1 MPKLTNENTE
11 NALLNAFKEGDEN
24 SFQTAMESFAN
35 NIQKAVLKEA
45 RNENA
50 DMAVMNKRGSNVLT
64 SQESK
69 FYNSVINNKDFS
81 GVDELVPK
89 TIFERVFEDLIQS
102 HPLLS
107 KIEFVNVTGV
117 AEFITSRGVNPAWWG
132 KLCEEIKEVLDNGFD
147 VVNLKQYK
155 LSGFMPACKAML
167 DLGPEWL
174 DRYVRTVLV
183 ESLKIALEAAIID
196 GTGKDQPVGMMR
208 MLNDVTDGVH
218 NPKKAEKLSKLDP
231 SVIGPIMGRISTLK
245 VGDKKYYRTVN
256 PDDVLFIVNPADYWS
271 TLYPAMTVQNAN
283 GAYIT
288 SLPVPFTI
296 IQSVAVPVG
305 KAVIGLAKDYFMG
318 IGSELKFAVSD
329 EYKFIEDQ
337 RIYLAKQYGN
347 GQPKSDDSFIV
358 FDISGLT
365 PNKIKVPNNVNVTA
379 GTNDAKVSAE

>member
-1 MPKLTNENTE
+1 MKKLNTE
-11 NALLNAFKEGDEN
+11 NDMTLLDAFKEGDET
-24 SFQTAMESFAN
+24 SFQNAMKTFAN
-35 NIQKAVLKEA
+35 NIQQSVLKEA
-45 RNENA
+45 QKTNA
-50 DMAVMNKRGSNVLT
+50 DIAVMNKRGSNVLT
-64 SQESK
+64 SQEVK
-69 FYNSVINNKDFS
+69 FYNAVISNKDFA
-81 GVDELVPK
+81 GIDELVPA

-102 HPLLS
+102 HELLN

-147 VVNLKQYK
+147 VVNLKQFK
-155 LSGFMPACKAML
+155 LSGFMPVCKAML

-183 ESLKIALEAAIID
+183 ESLKIALEVAIID

-218 NPKKAEKLSKLDP
+218 NPKKAEKLTKLNP
-231 SVIGPIMGRISTLK
+231 SIIGPIMSRISTLK
-245 VGDKKYYRTVN
+245 VGDKQYFRTVN

-271 TLYPAMTVQNAN
+271 TIYPAMTVQNAN

-296 IQSVAVPVG
+296 VQSVAVPAG

-318 IGSELKFAVSD
+318 IGSALKFEASD
-329 EYKFIEDQ
+329 EYRFIEDQ

-365 PNKIKVPNNVNVTA
+365 PDKIKVPNNVNVTP
-379 GTNDAKVSAE
+379 DSKSAKISAE

>member
-1 MPKLTNENTE
+1 MKKLNTE
-11 NALLNAFKEGDEN
+11 NDMTLLDAFKEGDET
-24 SFQTAMESFAN
+24 SFQNAMKTFAN
-35 NIQKAVLKEA
+35 NIQQSVLKEA
-45 RNENA
+45 QKTNA
-50 DMAVMNKRGSNVLT
+50 DIAVMNKRGSNVLT
-64 SQESK
+64 SQEVK
-69 FYNSVINNKDFS
+69 FYNAVISNKDFA
-81 GVDELVPK
+81 GIDELVPA

-102 HPLLS
+102 HELLN

-147 VVNLKQYK
+147 VVNLKQFK
-155 LSGFMPACKAML
+155 LSGFMPVCKAML

-183 ESLKIALEAAIID
+183 ESLKIALEVAIID

-218 NPKKAEKLSKLDP
+218 NPKKAEKLTKLNP
-231 SVIGPIMGRISTLK
+231 SIIGPIMSRISTLK
-245 VGDKKYYRTVN
+245 VGDKQYFRTVN

-271 TLYPAMTVQNAN
+271 TIYPAMTVQNAN

-296 IQSVAVPVG
+296 VKSVAVPAG

-318 IGSELKFAVSD
+318 IGSALKFEASD
-329 EYKFIEDQ
+329 EYRFIEDQ

-365 PNKIKVPNNVNVTA
+365 PDKIKVPNNVNVTP
-379 GTNDAKVSAE
+379 DSKSAKISAE

>member
-1 MPKLTNENTE
+1 MKKLNTE
-11 NALLNAFKEGDEN
+11 NDMTLLDAFKEGDET
-24 SFQTAMESFAN
+24 SFQNAMKTFAN
-35 NIQKAVLKEA
+35 NIQQSVLKEA
-45 RNENA
+45 QKTNA
-50 DMAVMNKRGSNVLT
+50 DIAVMNKRGSNVLT
-64 SQESK
+64 SQEVK
-69 FYNSVINNKDFS
+69 FYNAVISNKDFA
-81 GVDELVPK
+81 GIDELVPA

-102 HPLLS
+102 HELLN

-147 VVNLKQYK
+147 VVNLKQFK
-155 LSGFMPACKAML
+155 LSGFMPVCKAML

-183 ESLKIALEAAIID
+183 ESLKIALEVAIID
-196 GTGKDQPVGMMR
+196 GTGKDQPIGMMR

-218 NPKKAEKLSKLDP
+218 NPKKAEKLTKLNP

-245 VGDKKYYRTVN
+245 VGDKQYFRTVN

-271 TLYPAMTVQNAN
+271 TIYPAMTVQNAN

-296 IQSVAVPVG
+296 VQSVAVPVG

-318 IGSELKFAVSD
+318 IGSALKFEVSD
-329 EYKFIEDQ
+329 EYRFIEDQ

-365 PNKIKVPNNVNVTA
+365 PDKIKVPNNVNVTP
-379 GTNDAKVSAE
+379 DSKSAKISAE